1 MSEKKLEKKKPLP
14 IIVEEETSKGDI
26 PKGLNLYLIS
36 FKWIKRKF
44 VNLNDG
50 SEVKIKFW
58 TRGGNVILSPVL
70 RAGRHVVVHEKVPKY
85 ILDAEG
91 KVLQKKMVSKTRIIG
106 KEFGYKALASILSAI
121 YPSSIEEVK
130 RLVKEAV
137 DKNLKHPKLVLKSDL
152 VPTSPDKY
160 EKMGFENSWVCIAD
174 YPSSDEI
181 QVNVNKVL
189 KAQGSPLRARFGL
202 KWKLAE

>member
-1 MSEKKLEKKKPLP
+1 MSKKNKETKQTLP

-91 KVLQKKMVSKTRIIG
+91 KVLSKKMVNKTKIVG
-106 KEFGYKALASILSAI
+106 KEYGFKALSSILTAI
-121 YPSSIEEVK
+121 FPCSTERVK
-130 RLVKEAV
+130 ELVKEAL
-137 DKNLKHPKLVLKSDL
+137 DKQITHAKLVLKSDL
-152 VPTSPDKY
+152 VPTSRDKY
-160 EKMGFENSWVCIAD
+160 EKMGLKNGWKIVSD
-174 YPSSDEI
+174 YPSTEQIEAS
-181 QVNVNKVL
+181 VNKVL
-189 KAQGSPLRARFGL
+189 KAQNSPLRAKFAL
-202 KWKLAE
+202 KWRLAE

>member
-44 VNLNDG
+44 VNLNTG
-50 SEVKIKFW
+50 EEVKIKFW
-58 TRGGNVILSPVL
+58 TKGGNVFLNPVL
-70 RAGRHVVVHEKVPKY
+70 RAGRHILENVQEPKY

-91 KVLQKKMVSKTRIIG
+91 KVLSKKMVNKTKIIG
-106 KEFGYKALASILSAI
+106 KEYGFKALSSILSAI
-121 YPSSIEEVK
+121 FPCSTEKAKS
-130 RLVKEAV
+130 LVKEAL
-137 DKNLKHPKLVLKSDL
+137 DKQIAHAKLVLKSDL

-160 EKMGFENSWVCIAD
+160 EKMGLKNEWKIVSD

-181 QVNVNKVL
+181 QANVNKVL
-189 KAQGSPLRARFGL
+189 KAQGSPLRAKFALRWVL
-202 KWKLAE
+202 KD